1 MDILERYFHCFVRE
15 FDVNIYNVIK
25 FEKIKS
31 TVFFVKYFIKMANK
45 ISNILKYILANS
57 ILILK
62 YFLFD
67 YKSNSGNDNILL
79 STKYNFY
86 LMQLNLIWFMLIPTK
101 NKIYYLKLWSKEV

>member
-1 MDILERYFHCFVRE
+1 MIFYRKPTL
-15 FDVNIYNVIK
+15 
-25 FEKIKS
+25 
-31 TVFFVKYFIKMANK
+31 KMANK

-62 YFLFD
+62 YFFFD

-86 LMQLNLIWFMLIPTK
+86 LMQLNLI
-101 NKIYYLKLWSKEV
+101 

>member
-1 MDILERYFHCFVRE
+1 
-15 FDVNIYNVIK
+15 
-25 FEKIKS
+25 
-31 TVFFVKYFIKMANK
+31 MANK

-86 LMQLNLIWFMLIPTK
+86 LMQLNLI
-101 NKIYYLKLWSKEV
+101 